1 MNTNF
6 GGGGCGA
13 TACFPIFDVAAGSQ
27 VAFQFMQ
34 IQPANAT
41 AGVDCVVVHGNGHT
55 NVSINGI
62 FMNGYN
68 EGTREVA
75 AGIHADGFME
85 GDLLDIIYA
94 DGDILATGNEG
105 TILVGFHLAGQ
116 VVLKPSATQLAAY
129 AAAAD
134 DDDDDDDDAAG
145 MSTAVAAGKG
155 LFGELMRFTCCA
167 KDFTTKITGGQTYVV
182 ENLYQESAVN
192 YMHVIGVPGAPRGNI
207 AVSAIKT
214 YTTSPTQSVVDGWD
228 GLWMLTAGGWNYQ
241 GMTET
246 RYQDVINGARPRL
259 LLPRSRLVRCTSLRL
274 LHATALRACPI
285 HACVVCCRHRANG
298 RSVPADPT
306 ECVSPRR

>member
-75 AGIHADGFME
+75 AGIHANGFME

-129 AAAAD
+129 AAAAAD
-134 DDDDDDDDAAG
+134 GDAAG

-155 LFGELMRFTCCA
+155 IFGELMRFTCCA
-167 KDFTTKITGGQTYVV
+167 KDFTTKITGGQVYVV

-192 YMHVIGVPGAPRGNI
+192 YMHVIGVPGAPRGSI

-214 YTTSPTQSVVDGWD
+214 YTTSPTQSVIDGWD

-259 LLPRSRLVRCTSLRL
+259 LLPRRSRLVRCTSLRL
-274 LHATALRACPI
+274 CTCDCAP
-285 HACVVCCRHRANG
+285 
-298 RSVPADPT
+298 
-306 ECVSPRR
+306 CVSNPCMRGLLQAPGKRTRYTC